1 MTPYQVIVGDIRS
14 SVLAS
19 EGIPQVNWV
28 ILTGGEKT
36 GRHVQGGGGG
46 GGGKRRRR
54 KRGKDEGDSRR
65 GEENGEM

>member
-19 EGIPQVNWV
+19 EGVPQVNWV

-36 GRHVQGGGGG
+36 GRHVQ
-46 GGGKRRRR
+46 GGKRRRR

>member
-19 EGIPQVNWV
+19 EGVPQVNWV

-36 GRHVQGGGGG
+36 GRHVQGGGE
-46 GGGKRRRR
+46 KE
-54 KRGKDEGDSRR
+54 KEKEEGE
-65 GEENGEM
+65 G